1 MTRIYVETHFAG
13 GLASMGVP
21 PGDNHNELTQ
31 SYTLPAYCYTF
42 AIVDSGYRCLTL
54 TDFTDVI
61 CRLTI
66 DKQQWS
72 VIDNRDHKFKLS
84 ISRSSGPVC
93 VKMEDNMGWWYIN
106 D

>member
-1 MTRIYVETHFAG
+1 MYVETHFAG

-61 CRLTI
+61 LYKLTI
-66 DKQQWS
+66 DNQQWG
-72 VIDNRDHKFKLS
+72 VIDNRDHKCKLS
-84 ISRSSGPVC
+84 ISRSSETVC
-93 VKMEDNMGWWYIN
+93 IIMEDNMGWWYIN